1 MKSKAGIICIALGAL
16 LLSGS
21 LILSLYNRREDVVA
35 QETAAKVVP
44 QIVEQIQ
51 QAQAEKEEKEG
62 RPQSNTEKEPNRDP
76 ALKVPV
82 ELLTEE
88 DKKMTEVEIDGHY
101 YIGCLSIPAL
111 ELELPIMSDWSYS
124 KLRVSPCRYNGTVR
138 GEDLVLMAHN
148 YKSHFGY
155 ISQLKLGDLVVFT
168 DMDGNVTEYKVVG
181 TDVLE
186 PTAVETVTS
195 GDYDLTLFTCTYG
208 GKSRVTVYCDK
219 N

>member
-35 QETAAKVVP
+35 QEAAAKVVP

-51 QAQAEKEEKEG
+51 QAKAEKEEKEG
-62 RPQSNTEKEPNRDP
+62 RPQSNTEKEPIRDP

-155 ISQLKLGDLVVFT
+155 ISQLKLGDRVVFT

>member
-35 QETAAKVVP
+35 QETVAKVVP

-62 RPQSNTEKEPNRDP
+62 RPQSNTEKEPIRDP

-155 ISQLKLGDLVVFT
+155 ISQLKLGDRVVFT